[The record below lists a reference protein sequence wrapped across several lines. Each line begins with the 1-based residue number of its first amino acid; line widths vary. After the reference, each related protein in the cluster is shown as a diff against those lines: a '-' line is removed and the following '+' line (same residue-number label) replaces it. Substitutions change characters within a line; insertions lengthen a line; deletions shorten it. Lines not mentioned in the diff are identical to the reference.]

1 MVTGDGSGPV
11 DLGNLSPMTTS
22 PLGPGP
28 LVYAHRGDRSRAKD
42 NTLEAYSLAVEAG
55 ADGVELDVRRT
66 RDGVLIVS
74 HDDRYEHLGA
84 FSSLDFDALRELAPQ
99 VPTLRE
105 AMGAIPRNVFV
116 NVEIKNF
123 PTDAGF
129 DADRHLVNETVAE
142 LRSYDDPKRILL
154 SSFDPISMQRAGT
167 IGPEFLRGLLV
178 LADVP
183 FSAGLATAQE
193 LAVDA
198 INPCFSHVGDDATG
212 VMEEIRS
219 AQLAAV
225 VWRVDKPSEITAM
238 AEAEVDVIITDDPGM
253 AQEIV
258 RQR

>member
-1 MVTGDGSGPV
+1 
-11 DLGNLSPMTTS
+11 MTTS

-28 LVYAHRGDRSRAKD
+28 LVYAHRGDRTRAGD

-55 ADGVELDVRRT
+55 TDGVELDVRRT

-74 HDDRYEHLGA
+74 HDDRYEKMDA
-84 FSSLDFDALRELAPQ
+84 FSSLDFDVLRELAPL

-105 AMGAIPRNVFV
+105 AMDAIPRRVFV

-129 DADRHLVNETVAE
+129 DADRHLVDETLAE
-142 LRSYDDPKRILL
+142 LRAYDDPKRILL
-154 SSFDPISMQRAGT
+154 SSFDPISVQRAGA

-178 LADVP
+178 LATVP
-183 FSAGLATAQE
+183 FSNGLATAIE

-198 INPCFSHVGDDATG
+198 INPCFSHVDVDPTG
-212 VMEEIRS
+212 VMEEIRN

-225 VWRVDKPSEITAM
+225 VWGVNTPAEIASM
-238 AEAEVDVIITDDPGM
+238 AEAEVDVIITDDPGL
-253 AQEIV
+253 AQEMV
-258 RQR
+258 GQL